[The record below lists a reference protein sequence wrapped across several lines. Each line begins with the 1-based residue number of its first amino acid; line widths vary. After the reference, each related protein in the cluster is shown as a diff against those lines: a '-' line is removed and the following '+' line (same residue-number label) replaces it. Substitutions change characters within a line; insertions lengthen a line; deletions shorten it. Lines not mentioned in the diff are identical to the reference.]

1 MSSNLFHSLGADMAN
16 EFKDTYGKVE
26 SDYSNE
32 FNEYGAEEQFVNLKQ
47 KEQEKDINELI
58 AGRRQKS

>member
-1 MSSNLFHSLGADMAN
+1 MAN

-58 AGRRQKS
+58 AGRRQST

>member
-1 MSSNLFHSLGADMAN
+1 MAKLKNSLGADMAN
-16 EFKDTYGKVE
+16 EFQDVYGKVNA
-26 SDYSNE
+26 DYANE

-58 AGRRQKS
+58 AGRRQGT